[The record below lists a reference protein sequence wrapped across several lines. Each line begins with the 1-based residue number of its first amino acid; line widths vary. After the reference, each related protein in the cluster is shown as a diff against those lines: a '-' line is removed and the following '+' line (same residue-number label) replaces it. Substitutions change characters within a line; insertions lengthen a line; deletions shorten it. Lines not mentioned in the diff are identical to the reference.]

1 MKGYKRARDR
11 RSAETKKSRRL
22 PADQQTWLL
31 VVEGGY
37 VEGKRTQRFRS
48 FVGTEREADAALRKF
63 IAEVERGEVY
73 DEKLTVEAYATKWLE
88 QKRNEGLASR
98 TISRYE
104 SAVRLHVVPA
114 LGALPLAKVKPLH
127 VRQAMAT
134 WRAGRKD
141 RKKGD
146 LSARTLHHV
155 FMLLSSIF
163 ADAQRDDLTRKN
175 PCRQMRAPSK
185 GRSAVTTVD
194 EETTLAILDRLD
206 DTPLGVAARLAL
218 FTGVR
223 RGELLALTWADV
235 DLDGRALS
243 IGKSLEMTR
252 ENGVTG
258 ARVKS
263 PKTASSVRT
272 VPLPLTA
279 VALLKA
285 HRVAHAQALL
295 ASGLSASPADLVFP
309 NPDPYRFDPRAPWLP
324 DRFSASYYQAV
335 RASKLGDVS
344 FHALCRHGYA
354 SLSLRAGTP
363 LKVVST
369 ILGHASLAVTGD
381 LYTHVLAGLE
391 REAADRVG
399 DLLERAEARR
409 AAKESAS

>member
-1 MKGYKRARDR
+1 MKGYKRVRDR

-22 PADQQTWLL
+22 PADQQSWSL
-31 VVEGGY
+31 VVESGY
-37 VEGKRTQRFRS
+37 VEGKRSQRFRT
-48 FVGTEREADAALRKF
+48 FTGTEREADAALRKF

-141 RKKGD
+141 LKSGA
-146 LSARTLHHV
+146 LSDRTIHHL
-155 FMLLSSIF
+155 FALLSSIF
-163 ADAQRDDLTRKN
+163 ADAQRDDLVRKN

-194 EETTLAILDRLD
+194 EATTLAILDRLD
-206 DTPLGVAARLAL
+206 GTPLGVPARLAQ
-218 FTGVR
+218 FTGLR

-235 DLDGRALS
+235 DADARTIS
-243 IGKSLEMTR
+243 VSKSLEMTR
-252 ENGVTG
+252 RDGVTA
-258 ARVKS
+258 ARVKAT
-263 PKTASSVRT
+263 KTASSRRT
-272 VPLPLTA
+272 VPLPLA
-279 VALLKA
+279 ACVLLKA
-285 HRVAHAQALL
+285 HRAAHAQALL
-295 ASGLSASPADLVFP
+295 ASGLSASPADLLFP
-309 NPDPYRFDPRAPWLP
+309 SPDPFRFDPRAPWLP
-324 DRFSASYYQAV
+324 DRFSASFYQAV
-335 RASKLGDVS
+335 RASGLAHVS

-369 ILGHASLAVTGD
+369 ILGHSTIAVTGD
-381 LYTHVLAGLE
+381 VYSHLLAGLE

-399 DLLERAEARR
+399 DVLDRAEARR

>member
-1 MKGYKRARDR
+1 MKGHKRARDR

-48 FVGTEREADAALRKF
+48 FVGTEREADAALRRF

-73 DEKLTVEAYATKWLE
+73 DERLTVEAYATKWLE
-88 QKRNEGLASR
+88 QKRNEALASR
-98 TISRYE
+98 TLARYE
-104 SAVRLHVVPA
+104 SAVKLHIVPA

-141 RKKGD
+141 RKSGALTD
-146 LSARTLHHV
+146 RTIHHL
-155 FMLLSSIF
+155 FALLSSIF

-185 GRSAVTTVD
+185 GRSTVTTVD

-206 DTPLGVAARLAL
+206 DTPLGVPTRLAL
-218 FTGVR
+218 FTGLR

-235 DLDGRALS
+235 DADARTIS
-243 IGKSLEMTR
+243 VSKSLEMTR
-252 ENGVTG
+252 EDGVTA
-258 ARVKS
+258 ARVKAT
-263 PKTASSVRT
+263 KTASSVRA
-272 VPLPLTA
+272 VPLPLAA

-335 RASKLGDVS
+335 HSSKLATVS
-344 FHALCRHGYA
+344 FHALCRHGFA
-354 SLSLRAGTP
+354 SLSLKAGTP

-369 ILGHASLAVTGD
+369 ILGHATIAVTAD
-381 LYTHVLAGLE
+381 TYSHVMAGLE

>member
-1 MKGYKRARDR
+1 MKGYKRVRDR
-11 RSAETKKSRRL
+11 RSAEAKKSRRL
-22 PADQQTWLL
+22 ADQQRWSL
-31 VVEGGY
+31 VVEAGY
-37 VEGKRTQRFRS
+37 VEGKRTQRFRT
-48 FVGTEREADAALRKF
+48 FAGTEREADAALRKF
-63 IAEVERGEVY
+63 ISEVERGEVY

-98 TISRYE
+98 TLARYE
-104 SAVRLHVVPA
+104 SAVKLHIIPT
-114 LGALPLAKVKPLH
+114 LGAVPLAKVKPLH

-134 WRAGRKD
+134 WRSSRKD
-141 RKKGD
+141 RKSGALTD
-146 LSARTLHHV
+146 RTIHHL
-155 FMLLSSIF
+155 FTLLAAQF
-163 ADAQRDDLTRKN
+163 ADAQRDDLVRKN

-206 DTPLGVAARLAL
+206 GTSLGVPVRLAL
-218 FTGVR
+218 FTGLR
-223 RGELLALTWADV
+223 RGELLALTWADL
-235 DLDGRALS
+235 DLDARTIS
-243 IGKSLEMTR
+243 VSKSLEMTR
-252 ENGVTG
+252 EDGVTS
-258 ARVKS
+258 ARVKAT
-263 PKTASSVRT
+263 KTASSVRT
-272 VPLPLTA
+272 VPLPLAA

-285 HRVAHAQALL
+285 HRVAHAQKLL
-295 ASGLSASPADLVFP
+295 ATGLAASPGDLLFP
-309 NPDPYRFDPRAPWLP
+309 SPSPFRFDPRAPWLP

-369 ILGHASLAVTGD
+369 ILGHATIAVTAD
-381 LYTHVLAGLE
+381 TYSHVLAGLE

-399 DLLERAEARR
+399 DLLERAQARR